1 MAQCRSC
8 GSKDARGIFCGVCGA
23 RLEPASAAATPKSS
37 PSPVPAPKISVSP
50 PPAADPP
57 VTSTREASRLDQ
69 LTAELKANPGSP
81 AAYLNL
87 GEALFHVGKFDRA
100 YSTFRAARAIA
111 PEDPAILRMG
121 ARILDALGRRD
132 EAIDLWDRCLKLSET
147 DIEAGLQV
155 ARLLYESGRRREALA
170 RLQSWRRQSEQ
181 RPELLLRVAE
191 IQLAV
196 GNPADALEDISQYRK
211 LAGNS
216 REAYLLQGRAMMA
229 QNFADGAIGLYKEA
243 LTALPDDPDLRWGL
257 GKALLAANE
266 RGQAMLE
273 FERASKS
280 APDRVEIL
288 FELGRLSGE
297 AGMED
302 RAEEVFQRIREAN
315 VRSGE
320 IFLDLGRYYLSRR
333 RIDVALREL
342 QRAREL
348 SPHHPEIIRTFAEA
362 LESKE
367 LWPKA
372 LSEYEA
378 FLEGAPG
385 TAWALQGLIRCAG
398 KLEAHEVTAKAQKAF
413 IDAGHASPDAWCDL
427 GETLIRLARFPDA
440 EKAFEAAARLDP
452 THVRAYQAP
461 ELIRIEK
468 ARAEGRKLVDQARDA
483 IQKRFLLTA
492 IERLERALAL
502 VPREHGWMRLLADVY
517 LRIGDLGRGS
527 KLLTQ
532 VRAVMPN
539 DYQVGYQLARTYE
552 FEDKSQLAQEL
563 LSSVLKDRPD
573 EIDGHLMLLRL
584 KRSQVQGD
592 RFEKDMLAS
601 LLRTTR
607 QDLAPVSKQAPVQQI
622 VEGYVH
628 YLFGMGTKMQTESL
642 KQAEELFEEA
652 LYRNNESVPAHRG
665 LCLIYRARGDW
676 RKATLHMQELVKTS
690 SDPSALYALARL
702 HENFQH
708 FEEARKC
715 YTSLRSLF
723 PENGLYRRMQ
733 ILMAAREVEVGSK
746 NPLMDFINSCQ
757 ETLRE
762 DGNHSWVLYDLAWA
776 QTLVARQS
784 PQRDE
789 WAKRALLSW
798 NKAASHP
805 DANEWARWGLG
816 DASIEF
822 SKGAVRQKHLVS
834 HVKTCEKVCREHP
847 DMAIAYAELGRCHLL
862 FDDLA
867 QTDKA
872 LTQLETSFFLDPQSM
887 TTAMLLAKAYRALG
901 KPARV
906 DAIRQ
911 NVILSEPEI
920 QSKL

>member
-1 MAQCRSC
+1 MPQCRSC
-8 GSKDARGIFCGVCGA
+8 GSKDAKGLFCGICGA
-23 RLEPASAAATPKSS
+23 RLESAASVAAPAKPSSAAPRAQNVQVKEHPTPPSIEGKATLNLDRLTADLK
-37 PSPVPAPKISVSP
+37 
-50 PPAADPP
+50 ADPGN
-57 VTSTREASRLDQ
+57 
-69 LTAELKANPGSP
+69 AN
-81 AAYLNL
+81 AYLKL
-87 GEALFHVGKFDRA
+87 GEALFHAGKFDRA
-100 YSTFRAARAIA
+100 YSTYRAARAIA
-111 PEDPAILRMG
+111 PDDPGILRMG
-121 ARILDALGRRD
+121 ARILDALGRRE
-132 EAIDLWDRCLKLSET
+132 EAIELWDRCLRLAET
-147 DIEAGLQV
+147 DIEAGLQIS
-155 ARLLYESGRRREALA
+155 RLLYESGRRREALA
-170 RLQSWRRQSEQ
+170 RLQTWRRQSAQ

-191 IQLAV
+191 IQLAI
-196 GNPADALEDISQYRK
+196 GNPGEALDDISQYRK
-211 LAGNS
+211 LAGNT

-229 QNFADGAIGLYKEA
+229 QNFADGAIGLYREA
-243 LTALPDDPDLRWGL
+243 LASFPDDPDLRWGL
-257 GKALLAANE
+257 GKALLAANV
-266 RGQAMLE
+266 RGEAMLE
-273 FERASKS
+273 FERAAKT

-302 RAEEVFQRIREAN
+302 RAEEVFQKIREAN

-333 RIDVALREL
+333 RTDAALREL

-348 SPHHPEIIRTFAEA
+348 SPHHPEIIRTFSEA
-362 LESKE
+362 LESKDQ
-367 LWPKA
+367 WQKA
-372 LSEYEA
+372 LNEYQS

-413 IDAGHASPDAWCDL
+413 IDAGHASPDSWCDL
-427 GETLIRLARFPDA
+427 GETLIRLGRFTDA
-440 EKAFEAAARLDP
+440 EKAFESAARLDP
-452 THVRAYQAP
+452 THTRAYQAP

-468 ARAEGRKLVDQARDA
+468 ARAEGRKLVDQAREA

-492 IERLERALAL
+492 IERLERALSL
-502 VPREHGWMRLLADVY
+502 VPRESSWMRLLADVY
-517 LRIGDLGRGS
+517 LRIGDLARGS

-532 VRAVMPN
+532 VRAVEPN

-563 LSSVLKDRPD
+563 LSSVLKDRPE

-592 RFEKDMLAS
+592 RLEKDMLSS
-601 LLRTTR
+601 LLRNAR
-607 QDLAPVSKQAPVQQI
+607 QELASVSKHVPIQQI
-622 VEGYVH
+622 VEGYIH

-652 LYRNNESVPAHRG
+652 LYRNSDNVHAQRG
-665 LCLIYRARGDW
+665 LCLVYRVRGDW

-690 SDPSALYALARL
+690 SDPTALYALARL

-723 PENGLYRRMQ
+723 PENGLYRKMQ

-757 ETLRE
+757 EALRE
-762 DGNHSWVLYDLAWA
+762 DGNQYWVLFDLAWA

-834 HVKTCEKVCREHP
+834 HLKTCEKVCREHP
-847 DMAIAYAELGRCHLL
+847 DMAMGYAELGRCHLQ

-867 QTDKA
+867 QTEKA
-872 LTQLETSFFLDPQSM
+872 LSHLETSFFLDPNS
-887 TTAMLLAKAYRALG
+887 TATAMLLARAYRTLG
-901 KPARV
+901 KSARV